1 MLPGEN
7 KLEEI
12 RNRIDEIDDAIA
24 DLLLKRLEYAEEA
37 KDAKQGLKIA
47 IQDGQREKEVIEK
60 WRKRANR
67 SDDSVGSKHDLRE
80 EMMRKMAKLII
91 EYTLKNEIE
100 EG

>member
-1 MLPGEN
+1 MLSGEN

-37 KDAKQGLKIA
+37 KAEKHGLKIA
-47 IQDGQREKEVIEK
+47 IQDGQREKEVIAK